1 MRLLSISI
9 GCMLAIFLG
18 SASGCEEKNSEA
30 ATEITQEKPQTETTQ
45 PMTDA
50 QPVQPTPAVTP
61 MGNGP
66 KVKIKTKF
74 GDMTVVLFD
83 ETPKHRDNFIKLA
96 REGFYDGLLFHRCI
110 KGFMVQGGDPKSKG
124 APAEAMLGAG
134 GPGYTVDA
142 EFNNKFV
149 HIKGALAAARQGD
162 AVNPAKKS
170 SGSQFYIV
178 QGNPTPQPMGQIP
191 YTDEQ
196 KKLYAERGG
205 ASFLD
210 GAYTVFGQV
219 IEGLEIIDLIA
230 AQPTRPGDRPVEDIV
245 MDVDVVE

>member
-1 MRLLSISI
+1 MRLTSISI
-9 GCMLAIFLG
+9 GCILAVFLT
-18 SASGCEEKNSEA
+18 SASGCEQK
-30 ATEITQEKPQTETTQ
+30 KTETDSAPQVALTETQ
-45 PMTDA
+45 PTMTEP
-50 QPVQPTPAVTP
+50 QSTPALTP

-83 ETPKHRDNFIKLA
+83 ETPKHRDNFLKLA
-96 REGFYDGLLFHRCI
+96 RENYYDSLIFHRVI
-110 KGFMVQGGDPKSKG
+110 KGFMVQGGDPNSRG
-124 APAEAMLGAG
+124 AAPTQQLGAG
-134 GPGYTVDA
+134 GPGYTIDA

-178 QGNPTPQPMGQIP
+178 QGNATPQPMGQIP
-191 YTDEQ
+191 YTDDQ
-196 KKLYAERGG
+196 KKMYAERGG

-219 IEGLEIIDLIA
+219 IEGLDVIDQIA
-230 AQPTRPGDRPVEDIV
+230 AQPTRPGDRPVQDIV
-245 MDVDVVE
+245 MAVDVIE